1 MERAA
6 SAAESVENEEN
17 DQDTTDS
24 DDEDT
29 ESEEASEAEDDR
41 GNNSVRDDDSS
52 DSTEEEMD
60 EEEYDI
66 LHKSNQKTRH
76 NTNNDGIFVEELEN
90 IYDELPELAEEQNA
104 DEETGED
111 DVGQEEGDVSEDSQS
126 QNTNDDNIHGDE
138 LSLDHRSDT
147 GDSGPRR
154 STRIRTEPERLKP
167 TLLGKS
173 YIMQSIG
180 TKLKRHIKKD
190 LNIRAKKK
198 PRNEHYNL
206 FTQGFRTRE
215 NCYEYTNLEAMVMAQ
230 FIAYTNERVD
240 TEVSRSFSQQHQLK
254 KGLKLF
260 GDRGHKASAAEMEQL
275 HVRECFKPLAV
286 NTLSQTERKR
296 AQIAMMLLT
305 EKRCGKINRKHK

>member
-1 MERAA
+1 MSLETGFELSSPRVTKVPITDIVIKTVEDMAKRQGLKTLKFQNRKGEVYHDESLIAGVERAA
-6 SAAESVENEEN
+6 SAASAAQNNNNEEN
-17 DQDTTDS
+17 DQETTDS
-24 DDEDT
+24 DNEDT
-29 ESEEASEAEDDR
+29 ASEEASEAEDDH

-52 DSTEEEMD
+52 DSTQEEKD
-60 EEEYDI
+60 EEEYEI

-76 NTNNDGIFVEELEN
+76 NTNDDGIFVEELEN
-90 IYDELPELAEEQNA
+90 INELPRLAEEQNA
-104 DEETGED
+104 EDEESGED
-111 DVGQEEGDVSEDSQS
+111 DVGQEEGDVIEDSQS

-147 GDSGPRR
+147 SDSGPRR

-180 TKLKRHIKKD
+180 TKLKRHVKKD

-215 NCYEYTNLEAMVMAQ
+215 NCYEYTNLEAMVIAQ
-230 FIAYTNERVD
+230 FIAYANERID
-240 TEVSRSFSQQHQLK
+240 IEVSRSFSQQHQLQK
-254 KGLKLF
+254 
-260 GDRGHKASAAEMEQL
+260 
-275 HVRECFKPLAV
+275 
-286 NTLSQTERKR
+286 
-296 AQIAMMLLT
+296 
-305 EKRCGKINRKHK
+305 